1 MKSKKKFSLF
11 HDLINEI
18 DDSTIPNEM
27 QISLKIERYIYFL
40 RNGKAQGEQVLL
52 DREAFLIES
61 IHHKLPDAPLEVLL
75 KLAQPLSSNLDDWLD
90 NKKLPYHLIGVRLWV
105 NDKLVIQPQ
114 LCNHAGGA
122 CDCGNGHLPT

>member
-1 MKSKKKFSLF
+1 MKNSKTVSSFN
-11 HDLINEI
+11 DLIKEI
-18 DDSTIPNEM
+18 DDSTIPNEK

-40 RNGKAQGEQVLL
+40 RNGMAQGERDTL

-61 IHHKLPDAPLEVLL
+61 LHHKLPDAPLEILL
-75 KLAQPLSSNLDDWLD
+75 KLSKSLSSTLNDWLD
-90 NKKLPYHLIGVRLWV
+90 NKKLPYHLIGVRLWI